1 MAVSGLH
8 ATDARHLYYI
18 KGAIEAILPRCKSY
32 YISDESAP
40 PLDGLTRSL
49 IASKAETV
57 ASRGLR
63 VVAMAYAFGT
73 IKSLEADSEPLIDG
87 RASSPHPQAN
97 LIFTGFQAMMDPP
110 RKGVSNA
117 IADLRS
123 GGVRVVM
130 ITGDAPETAMAIG
143 EHLGLL
149 VPTSP
154 ISRLKTP
161 NGHHSGMKN
170 SAIMT
175 GCMTGKELDLMDDRI
190 LRERVSSISIFA
202 RTSPKHKMRIVDAL
216 QSRGAV
222 VGMTGDGGM
231 TGLSLHPIEECFRR
245 LFIVNDAPALKMAD
259 IGVAMG
265 SGTDVAKEAA
275 DVILVDDNF
284 STILSAVKEG
294 TSSGNWPSPA
304 VET

>member
-8 ATDARHLYYI
+8 ATDSRQLYYI

-32 YISDESAP
+32 YISDDSMP

-49 IASKAETV
+49 IASKAESV

-63 VVAMAYAFGT
+63 VVAMAYGFGT
-73 IKSLEADSEPLIDG
+73 VKSLEADSEPLIDG

-117 IADLRS
+117 VAELRS

-130 ITGDAPETAMAIG
+130 ITGDALETAMAIG

-154 ISRLKTP
+154 FSRIKAP
-161 NGHHSGMKN
+161 NGDHSGEKN
-170 SAIMT
+170 STIMT
-175 GCMTGKELDLMDDRI
+175 GCMTGKELDSMDDRM
-190 LRERVSSISIFA
+190 LRERVASISIFA
-202 RTSPKHKMRIVDAL
+202 RTSPKHKMRIVGAL

-222 VGMTGDGGM
+222 VGMTGDGG
-231 TGLSLHPIEECFRR
+231 TIRSESSPIEQCFRR
-245 LFIVNDAPALKMAD
+245 LFVVNDAPALKMAD
-259 IGVAMG
+259 IGVVMG

-294 TSSGNWPSPA
+294 TSSGGWLCPA
-304 VET
+304 TVS